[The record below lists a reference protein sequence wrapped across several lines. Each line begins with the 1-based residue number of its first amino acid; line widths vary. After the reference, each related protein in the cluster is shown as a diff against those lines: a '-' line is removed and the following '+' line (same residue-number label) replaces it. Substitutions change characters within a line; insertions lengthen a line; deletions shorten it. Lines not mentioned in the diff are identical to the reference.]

1 MADSSISSQQLNQ
14 LIKSINTLI
23 EKSGSKF
30 IKESKPNNT
39 RKIDNIRLDKIDK
52 NSNELKKE
60 IKKIINT
67 SSISTNNLK
76 TLNTYSS
83 RLIETTLENTN
94 NLKDLDK
101 ILEKIPKNF
110 SKSLKSFYPLLAD
123 TVKNM
128 EDVFKVK
135 DLQVEISKLFTEIK
149 DSNGKTDKLKKVIE
163 KSKDLETKF
172 NINLK
177 DLGIDIQRYTIT
189 KAMEHDAI
197 ENGIKLDRDLQNE
210 IKAVNKSMKNFDK
223 SIQQSNKSLISST
236 NDSSKESLQTK
247 IMGKL
252 SKTFTII
259 KGVLSTG
266 QNLKDGLLSA
276 GKFGVAFDPVT
287 AALTGLTLEELP
299 ELQGKLKQTSLS
311 IGGMESVNRIL
322 KKSMDGTDK
331 EFIIMAGG
339 LGNATKALGAMTDN
353 ARKMGDSTLDT
364 SKVVDDEKELFKKL
378 NSVTGITV
386 DNFNELTTELLN
398 DVDVRNQLMR
408 LDRSQRKA
416 YIDNLRLSHISNSV
430 KGLEIEQSKAM
441 IKTLAEFSSQ
451 DPKERM
457 KQTAKLRVFG
467 GALGMNKEADTA
479 ARLLMKIDRTAPEQ
493 EELTKS
499 LAAIQQ
505 EGMRQ
510 RKELNKDFVLQ
521 PLMEGVLSKLIGA
534 GSATGGF
541 TLGKGKQVDENLA
554 EKTRLEGV
562 LGVVGKDSNINNI
575 LKEFYITNE
584 NVSNI
589 LGKFGQVTALAGQ
602 GALGFATATS
612 IAATEI
618 SDAVLKLNTGFEFN
632 TNGVDNF
639 IKNMTRLPENLMNF
653 FGSNKEENTKIEQ
666 YNEQQ
671 MQKLLEIYDKR
682 AEETKINEE
691 KAAKQMEINIKNF
704 AEETT
709 KANKEVIDKQNEQLR
724 TMNDRLEKLVNIGTD
739 QFTAIVKNGK
749 KSQTIE
755 ESRR

>member
-1 MADSSISSQQLNQ
+1 MADPSISSQQLNQ

-30 IKESKPNNT
+30 VRESKPITT

-52 NSNELKKE
+52 NSKELNKE
-60 IKKIINT
+60 IKKIIN
-67 SSISTNNLK
+67 SSAISTNNLK

-83 RLIETTLENTN
+83 KLIETTLENAN

-101 ILEKIPKNF
+101 ILEKIPKDF
-110 SKSLKSFYPLLAD
+110 SNSLKSFYPLLAD

-135 DLQVEISKLFTEIK
+135 DLQEEISKLFTGIK

-163 KSKDLETKF
+163 KSKDIETKF

-189 KAMEHDAI
+189 KAMENDAI
-197 ENGIKLDRDLQNE
+197 ENGIKLDKDLQKE
-210 IKAVNKSMKNFDK
+210 IKTVNKAMKIFDK
-223 SIQQSNKSLISST
+223 SIQESTKSLMSST
-236 NDSSKESLQTK
+236 NDSSKDSLMTN
-247 IMGKL
+247 ITGKL
-252 SKTFTII
+252 IRTFAVI

-266 QNLKDGLLSA
+266 KNLKEGLLAA
-276 GKFGVAFDPVT
+276 GKFGVAFDPVR

-331 EFIIMAGG
+331 EFLLLAGG
-339 LGNATKALGAMTDN
+339 LPNATKALGAMTDN
-353 ARKMGDSTLDT
+353 VRKMGDSTIDT
-364 SKVVDDEKELFKKL
+364 SKAVDDEKELFKKL
-378 NSVTGITV
+378 QSITGITV
-386 DNFNELTTELLN
+386 DTFNELTTELLN
-398 DVDVRNQLMR
+398 DVDVRNQLLR

-441 IKTLAEFSSQ
+441 IKTLAEFSGQ

-457 KQTAKLRVFG
+457 KQIAKLRVFG
-467 GALGMNKEADTA
+467 GALGLNKESDTA
-479 ARLLMKIDRTAPEQ
+479 ARLLNKADGERTPEEQ
-493 EELTKS
+493 
-499 LAAIQQ
+499 
-505 EGMRQ
+505 
-510 RKELNKDFVLQ
+510 KELIRVLAVMQ
-521 PLMEGVLSKLIGA
+521 KTGMEARKNQGQEFSIHKLMEDSGISKLVGA
-534 GSATGGF
+534 MSSVGAIN
-541 TLGKGKQVDENLA
+541 LAEGKEVDKNLA
-554 EKTRLEGV
+554 EKTRRDGV
-562 LGVVGKDSNINNI
+562 FGDGAVKDQLTN
-575 LKEFYITNE
+575 FGITTE
-584 NVSNI
+584 NVSET
-589 LGKFGQVTALAGQ
+589 LGLFAQATALATQ
-602 GALGFATATS
+602 GTLGLVTGMAHTS
-612 IAATEI
+612 REI
-618 SDAVLKLNTGFEFN
+618 SDAVLKLNTGQEFGDG
-632 TNGVDNF
+632 TGNF
-639 IKNMTRLPENLMNF
+639 IKHITRLPETLINLF
-653 FGSNKEENTKIEQ
+653 SSKEDEKIKQ
-666 YNEQQ
+666 FNEQQ
-671 MQKLLEIYDKR
+671 MKKF
-682 AEETKINEE
+682 EEDNNKKIEKYKIKEE